1 MPTYTYRPKT
11 DQCCDACRDTL
22 EIFHGMSEP
31 NKTECPHC
39 GAPIVKTISV
49 PQISMSRYGE
59 ITDAKINRSGMTKYK
74 NIGDG
79 KYEKVA
85 GPADA
90 PKIVD
95 RSKLPQN

>member
-1 MPTYTYRPKT
+1 
-11 DQCCDACRDTL
+11 
-22 EIFHGMSEP
+22 
-31 NKTECPHC
+31 
-39 GAPIVKTISV
+39 
-49 PQISMSRYGE
+49 MSRYGE

>member
-1 MPTYTYRPKT
+1 MPTYTYKPKT
-11 DQCCDACRDTL
+11 DLDCDDCRGSI
-22 EIFHGMSEP
+22 EIQHGMSEP
-31 NKTECPHC
+31 NRAECPHC
-39 GAPIVKTISV
+39 GAPIVKAICV
-49 PQISMSRYGE
+49 PQISMGRYGE

-85 GPADA
+85 GPSEA

-95 RSKLPQN
+95 RSQLPDN